1 MSVLRPLY
9 VEHYTLVELGQEID
23 RIRREEVGEHVLKSI
38 SHAVAP
44 DPTAPSGFRYSAVLI
59 LELPG

>member
-9 VEHYTLVELGQEID
+9 VEHYSLVELGEEID
-23 RIRREEVGEHVLKSI
+23 IRRREIGEHVLKSI
-38 SHAVAP
+38 SHAVAA